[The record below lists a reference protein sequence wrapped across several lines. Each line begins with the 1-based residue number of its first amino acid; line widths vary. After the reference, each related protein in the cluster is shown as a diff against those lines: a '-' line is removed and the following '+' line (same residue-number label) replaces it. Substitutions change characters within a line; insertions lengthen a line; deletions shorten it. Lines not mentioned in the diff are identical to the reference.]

1 MCPICFS
8 GNEQDSEASS
18 KEKYRLREYTVIK
31 ERKYRNMRPKVK
43 VTELCPT
50 LHCVVSDSLQP
61 CRLYSL
67 WNTGVGSL
75 SLLQGFFP
83 TQGLNPGLPHCR

>member
-31 ERKYRNMRPKVK
+31 ERKYRNKVRYK
-43 VTELCPT
+43 T
-50 LHCVVSDSLQP
+50 S
-61 CRLYSL
+61 
-67 WNTGVGSL
+67 
-75 SLLQGFFP
+75 
-83 TQGLNPGLPHCR
+83 